1 MPTHAA
7 RTNRHQWVTH
17 QDLIKTGVTLER
29 LRLLSKL
36 GCFDVWPEAEQQRT
50 ERVLGA
56 YADTLE
62 CINREPKT
70 ADEAAMTRARID
82 ENLEVINDF
91 LATEP
96 SYLCEPEFS
105 EVLLRSAVETSTQDV
120 PTERQIGVAQ

>member
-1 MPTHAA
+1 MPMHAV
-7 RTNRHQWVTH
+7 RTNRHQWVTN
-17 QDLIKTGVTLER
+17 QDLIKSGVTLER

-36 GCFDVWPEAEQQRT
+36 GCFDVWPEAEQQRA
-50 ERVLGA
+50 EHVLGA

-70 ADEAAMTRARID
+70 ADEAAITRARID

-105 EVLLRSAVETSTQDV
+105 EVLLRTALETSKQDV
-120 PTERQIGVAQ
+120 PMEQRIEVAH